1 MVWLALTFR
10 VSSTGTRIPMPL
22 AAFSGVLR
30 VPGCLRCC
38 ARWTR
43 TIDECVFV
51 RRCRSSRT
59 PLTPLR
65 LLGCVRQQESHQRL
79 QASQDVPEL
88 VQTSAEAAGAGLVA
102 AGASRLAPPLVQ
114 WPQDTPRALLQYVK
128 REVLAVVPEPDLSAE
143 YLFMEAL
150 RRAQSS
156 VQIQHQ
162 LKQLRQL
169 RDQHQRYAALG
180 LDASQR
186 DWLDVLLIPPPLTL
200 PAFRAAV
207 NASGKFSPAR
217 QTVREEQHPA
227 MHWVETLRDAI
238 RAEYRELC
246 VRRLSR
252 EPVQYI
258 CGSWAF
264 HCIELLLQPP
274 VLIPRPETEELVE
287 HVLRSDWAQRA
298 RAGESLRLLDIGCGS
313 GAIVLALLAS
323 LRNTNVAAV
332 AIDPN
337 ETAVWITAEN
347 ARRLG
352 VALYAERGDAE
363 TLHPFLR
370 ILRCD
375 IQTFKSDL
383 LTQARAMRD
392 SGEHEFT
399 YDLIVSN
406 PPYVLPSDMATLAPE
421 IRDFEDPAALSGL
434 DEDGMRIIRAILK
447 ACAEAPSLLA
457 PGGELWMEVDPSQ
470 PPKIASLL
478 AATAS
483 AASSV
488 TLELVD
494 VKRDLSGH
502 ERFVHIRRPR

>member
-1 MVWLALTFR
+1 
-10 VSSTGTRIPMPL
+10 MPL

-43 TIDECVFV
+43 AIDECVCV

-65 LLGCVRQQESHQRL
+65 LLECARQLESHQRL

-143 YLFMEAL
+143 YLFKEAL

-156 VQIQHQ
+156 VQMQHQ

-186 DWLDVLLIPPPLTL
+186 DWPP
-200 PAFRAAV
+200 
-207 NASGKFSPAR
+207 PAR

-227 MHWVETLRDAI
+227 VHRVVALRDAV

-298 RAGESLRLLDIGCGS
+298 RAGESLRVLDIGCGS

-352 VALYAERGDAE
+352 VALYAERDDAE

-406 PPYVLPSDMATLAPE
+406 PPYVLPGDMATLAPE

-434 DEDGMRIIRAILK
+434 DDDGMRIIRAILK